1 MKINF
6 RTFTSIL
13 LFGTL
18 FPIII
23 GVAFYGIKIFDVNN
37 ALFQFVSYAFIGSLI
52 FSILKTQKYIISLI
66 VLLLMFLGLYFLTG
80 GHFILSHIFYDIA
93 LTISVFIYALLIFDH
108 LNTARYL
115 RPLILATI
123 LSIFFVSNTFIL
135 SLIYAE
141 TITSVLIFKNMLI
154 GLLIGAGIG
163 IGIETGYLLV
173 KKENADKTDI

>member
-23 GVAFYGIKIFDVNN
+23 GVAFYGMRIFNIDN
-37 ALFQFVSYAFIGSLI
+37 ALFQFVSFGFIGSLI
-52 FSILKTQKYIISLI
+52 FSILKTQKYFNSLI
-66 VLLLMFLGLYFLTG
+66 ALLLLFVGLYFLTG
-80 GHFILSHIFYDIA
+80 AHFFLSHIFYDAA

-108 LNTARYL
+108 LETARYL

-135 SLIYAE
+135 SAIFTEA
-141 TITSVLIFKNMLI
+141 ITSALIFKNMLI

-163 IGIETGYLLV
+163 IGIEVGYLL
-173 KKENADKTDI
+173 ADKEKSA